1 MWKYLKHRGFPR
13 FDKDNKGN
21 WQGIYQ
27 VNTNVSENEE
37 LKMYIENNKVLVAKE
52 LSKLTGIAFDN
63 HVGVNTLFDNLYK
76 SFIDNGG
83 LYREKWHPE
92 TVLRIL
98 LINAA
103 PVKFWGYMVSNEVA
117 DKIKES
123 DLRDSLD

>member
-1 MWKYLKHRGFPR
+1 MKHRGFPR

-52 LSKLTGIAFDN
+52 LSKLTGVAFDN

-83 LYREKWHPE
+83 LYREK
-92 TVLRIL
+92 
-98 LINAA
+98 
-103 PVKFWGYMVSNEVA
+103 
-117 DKIKES
+117 
-123 DLRDSLD
+123 